1 MKHIYKCPEI
11 WSVQCAIDETLST
24 DIDVSG
30 GDIVVDTS
38 EGMDGW

>member
-1 MKHIYKCPEI
+1 MKRSYSCPELQ
-11 WSVQCAIDETLST
+11 VMHCTAFENLST